1 MRKEHP
7 HAQVLRWLADGE
19 NVQARKTDGSENW
32 WGLLEMAGSRWMAE
46 LLKGSLGNGSANS
59 HEFRIKPKTIT
70 VGDREIE
77 APVMSGPGYYLTN
90 YGDVFRW
97 FEDANL
103 NPPIDL
109 QKLGRVFATEEAAR
123 AAQEAI
129 TALLTREPS

>member
-1 MRKEHP
+1 MKKEHP
-7 HAQVLRWLADGE
+7 HAQVLRWIADGE
-19 NVQARKTDGSENW
+19 VVQFRIPGEEVWFWVTRLTPIAV
-32 WGLLEMAGSRWMAE
+32 AE
-46 LLKGSLGNGSANS
+46 LFDGQSTK
-59 HEFRIKPKTIT
+59 EFRIRPKTIT

-129 TALLTREPS
+129 TALLTKEPS

>member
-1 MRKEHP
+1 MKKEHP
-7 HAQVLRWLADGE
+7 HAQVLRWIADGQTVE
-19 NVQARKTDGSENW
+19 ARYESAWAPLKHFKDQV
-32 WGLLEMAGSRWMAE
+32 MAQLVCGCASRF
-46 LLKGSLGNGSANS
+46 
-59 HEFRIKPKTIT
+59 EFRIKPKTIT

-77 APVMSGPGYYLTN
+77 APIKSGPGYYLTN

-123 AAQEAI
+123 AAQEAF

>member
-7 HAQVLRWLADGE
+7 HAQVLRWIADGE
-19 NVQARKTDGSENW
+19 NVQARRLDGSEQW
-32 WGLLEMAGSRWMAE
+32 WSILEKASNGWLAALLHGGMFSEY
-46 LLKGSLGNGSANS
+46 
-59 HEFRIKPKTIT
+59 EFRIKPKTIT

>member
-1 MRKEHP
+1 MKEEHP
-7 HAQVLRWLADGE
+7 HAQVLRWIADGE
-19 NVQARKTDGSENW
+19 TVEAR
-32 WGLLEMAGSRWMAE
+32 SR
-46 LLKGSLGNGSANS
+46 GHQGDLGDWEPFPDAFDQYVIAQLVRGYEGRL
-59 HEFRIKPKTIT
+59 EFRIKPKTIT

-77 APVMSGPGYYLTN
+77 APIKSGPGFYITN

-109 QKLGRVFATEEAAR
+109 QKLGRVYATEKAAR